1 MGEADIHCA
10 VGYVRKAVSFLSG
23 IRLVYTPADVNL
35 EYEGVWIKTS
45 DGLIIN
51 GWFIPA

>member
-10 VGYVRKAVSFLSG
+10 VGYVERRFLFFPVSD
-23 IRLVYTPADVNL
+23 LVYTPADVNL
-35 EYEGVWIKTS
+35 EYEGVRIKTS